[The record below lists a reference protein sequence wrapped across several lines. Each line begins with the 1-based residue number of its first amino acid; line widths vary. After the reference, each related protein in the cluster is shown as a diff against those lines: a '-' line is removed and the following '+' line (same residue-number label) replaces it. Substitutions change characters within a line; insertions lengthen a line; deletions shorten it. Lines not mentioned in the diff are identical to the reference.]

1 MIRYILSF
9 VPLVGTSF
17 GALLGIYNNLN
28 NRFKEQED
36 DLVAV
41 ATGILG
47 SICINLFFEAKEKV
61 RYPSVFVGV
70 FAGFVFIWIMEY
82 CATHKDITVKSKLF
96 WAMLIHNIPEGIVIG
111 ISLANSKLLQT
122 VPLVISISLQNI
134 PDGLVVSMPL
144 VATRGRKKAILLGIF
159 SGIVEPIAAILII
172 ISAKKANIGLIEP
185 FLIGFSFATILMI
198 TFELLKDCQKM
209 KLVVIAA
216 SITTAFNA
224 ILG

>member
-1 MIRYILSF
+1 MIRYALSF
-9 VPLVGTSF
+9 VPLFGTSL

-28 NRFKEQED
+28 NKFKEQED
-36 DLVAV
+36 ELVAV

-47 SICINLFFEAKEKV
+47 SICLNLFFEAIEKI
-61 RYPSVFVGV
+61 RYPSVFVGA

-111 ISLANSKLLQT
+111 ISLANNKILQA

-144 VATRGRKKAILLGIF
+144 VFTKGRKRALLLGIF
-159 SGIVEPIAAILII
+159 SGIVEPIASILII

-185 FLIGFSFATILMI
+185 FLIGFSFSAILMI
-198 TFELLKDCQKM
+198 TFELLKDCRKM
-209 KLVVIAA
+209 KLVVFAA
-216 SITTAFNA
+216 AITTGFNA